1 MSATQCLVQYVE
13 KQPISAIIVAR
24 ELYVKKFFDMTEAAF
39 LKSLERLSKDG
50 KIARISKGIYCK
62 PKTTRF
68 GMILA
73 GEKEI
78 VQYFLGENNKYGFET
93 GYKLYNK
100 YKLTTQIS
108 KKIEIYSMK
117 SNVAQGTVKNV
128 NVKRLDS
135 FYKPNMLSTI
145 EFMEILEN
153 YHEIE
158 DLNRKIFAAY
168 CEYAVKEFN
177 EKIFEQVHKR
187 ITYKKR
193 TIAFLKNLL
202 DFHGVDN
209 GLKKY
214 LNGTSKYR
222 TPRMETIYETA

>member
-1 MSATQCLVQYVE
+1 MSATQCVLQYVE
-13 KQPISAIIVAR
+13 KMPALAIIIAR
-24 ELYVKKFFDMTEAAF
+24 ELYMKNFFDMTEAAF

-62 PKTTRF
+62 PKMTRF
-68 GMILA
+68 GMILV

-135 FYKPNMLSTI
+135 FYKPHMLSTI

-158 DLNRKIFAAY
+158 DLNQKSFAAY
-168 CEYAVKEFN
+168 CGYAVKEFD
-177 EKIFEQVHKR
+177 EKIFEQAYKKLS
-187 ITYKKR
+187 YKKR
-193 TIAFLKNLL
+193 TIAFLKQLL
-202 DFHGVDN
+202 DFYGIRN

-214 LNGTSKYR
+214 LNGTSRYR
-222 TPRMETIYETA
+222 TPRMEMVV